1 MLIEQP
7 DIDAMSDVKVIRSA
21 KGARAGKK
29 PKGVTT
35 RRVTAANGE
44 KVTIRA
50 VDANSPTFGEDF
62 LYVFTRNV
70 EAARRENKRLFGSPN
85 GAVKKD

>member
-1 MLIEQP
+1 MT
-7 DIDAMSDVKVIRSA
+7 DITLQKFDR
-21 KGARAGKK
+21 GQRAGKK

-35 RRVTAANGE
+35 RRVTTETGD

-62 LYVFTRNV
+62 LYVFTKNV
-70 EAARRENKRLFGSPN
+70 EAARRENKRLFGSAD
-85 GAVKKD
+85 GVKTDA

>member
-1 MLIEQP
+1 MT
-7 DIDAMSDVKVIRSA
+7 DITLQKFDKGQRS
-21 KGARAGKK
+21 GKK

-35 RRVTAANGE
+35 RRVTTETGE

-62 LYVFTRNV
+62 LYVFTKNV
-70 EAARRENKRLFGSPN
+70 EAARRENKRLFGSAD
-85 GAVKKD
+85 GVKTGS